1 MSAKRGNRRKA
12 IYDEEMRT
20 IVQDLQYS
28 VRQLVRSPGLALTA
42 LVSLALGI
50 GATTAVF
57 SVIYAGLINP
67 YPFTAA
73 DRIVRLT
80 MQSKAGQA
88 DWINLNGDQPWAPLA
103 RRTRGSCLRHFVSG
117 YRISKAL
124 REEGRVAKSRGQVL
138 DKLDNFHLL
147 LNITQSRCKS
157 MSEREIA

>member
-1 MSAKRGNRRKA
+1 MRK
-12 IYDEEMRT
+12 

-67 YPFTAA
+67 YPFTSAE
-73 DRIVRLT
+73 RIVRLT

-88 DWINLNGDQPWAPLA
+88 DSINLNRAQVRQVPQLGIGGSLPALA
-103 RRTRGSCLRHFVSG
+103 YHAMILTGHYIPKRVDALVLIANRFPDLR
-117 YRISKAL
+117 
-124 REEGRVAKSRGQVL
+124 
-138 DKLDNFHLL
+138 
-147 LNITQSRCKS
+147 
-157 MSEREIA
+157 

>member
-1 MSAKRGNRRKA
+1 MSAKRGNRRKT

-28 VRQLVRSPGLALTA
+28 VRQLVRNPGLALTA

-88 DWINLNGDQPWAPLA
+88 DWINLNGAQVRQVRQLAIVESLLAMDYHAMILDRKSTRLNSSHTVISYAVFCLKKKTKAHKNNDPSPALNSPL
-103 RRTRGSCLRHFVSG
+103 SH
-117 YRISKAL
+117 
-124 REEGRVAKSRGQVL
+124 
-138 DKLDNFHLL
+138 
-147 LNITQSRCKS
+147 
-157 MSEREIA
+157 